1 MPLKTTVVGAWP
13 KPEFLNIPD
22 WFSEKGNFSSE
33 DLSGLTGMGG
43 GYDPRS
49 ANKAREDGN
58 LEENIKQAVKHV
70 IDEQVALGIDVVTN
84 GEMERG
90 AYYIHIMNNIKG
102 IDMINLEKKTMR
114 SGAYSTLVPAV
125 REQLSLRDGPVSW
138 KEWKRANELAG
149 ENVILKFTIPG
160 PMTMFDGIVNLH
172 YKDVAEL
179 HRDLVKCVNE
189 EILALAENGCKY
201 IQIDEP
207 VMMRYPDAAL
217 KNGLDN
223 LAKCFEGL
231 PADVTKVIHLC
242 CGYPDKLDTDEY
254 PKAPKT
260 NYNLLA
266 PKIDSLGFDEV
277 SIEDAEAKND
287 LALLALF
294 KKTKVILGAVTVARS
309 KIETKDDIRARVSE
323 ALKYISSDRLIL
335 APDCGLGMLPV
346 AVIKEKLKNMT
357 DVAKEF

>member
-22 WFSEKGNFSSE
+22 WFSKKGNFTSE
-33 DLSGLTGMGG
+33 ELSDLTGMGG

-49 ANKAREDGN
+49 ANKAREEGD
-58 LEENIKQAVKHV
+58 LEESLKQAAKHV
-70 IDEQVALGIDVVTN
+70 IEEQVALGIDVVTD

-90 AYYIHIMNNIKG
+90 AYYIHVMNNING
-102 IDMINLEKKTMR
+102 IDMKNLEKKIMR

-125 REQLSLRDGPVSW
+125 RDQLSLRDGPICW
-138 KEWKRANELAG
+138 KEWKRANDLVG
-149 ENVILKFTIPG
+149 ENVILKYTIPG
-160 PMTMFDGIVNLH
+160 PMTIYDGIVNLH

-179 HRDLVKCVNE
+179 HKDLVKCINA
-189 EILALAENGCKY
+189 EILALAEAGCKY

-217 KNGLDN
+217 SYGLDN
-223 LAKCFEGL
+223 LASCFVGL
-231 PADVTKVIHLC
+231 PAEVTKIIHLC

-266 PKIDSLGFDEV
+266 PKIDSLGFDQV
-277 SIEDAEAKND
+277 SIEDAEARND
-287 LALLALF
+287 LSLLSLF
-294 KKTKVILGAVTVARS
+294 KTTKVILGAVTVARS
-309 KIETKDDIRARVSE
+309 KVETKDDIRGRVSE
-323 ALKYISSDRLIL
+323 ALKYISPDRLIL

-346 AVIKEKLKNMT
+346 SIIKEKLKAMT
-357 DVAKEF
+357 EVAKEF

>member
-13 KPEFLNIPD
+13 KPDFLKIPD

-33 DLSGLTGMGG
+33 ELSGLTGMGG

-49 ANKAREDGN
+49 SNNAREDGN

-70 IDEQVALGIDVVTN
+70 IDEQVALGIDVVTD

-90 AYYIHIMNNIKG
+90 AYYIHVMNNIKG
-102 IDMINLEKKTMR
+102 IDMNNLEKKVMR

-125 REQLSLRDGPVSW
+125 REKLSLRDGPVCFR
-138 KEWKRANELAG
+138 EWKRGKDLAG
-149 ENVILKFTIPG
+149 ENVTLKFTIPG
-160 PMTMFDGIVNLH
+160 PMTICDGTVNVH
-172 YKDVAEL
+172 YKDVDEL
-179 HRDLVKCVNE
+179 HKDLVKCINE
-189 EILALAENGCKY
+189 EILALAESGCKY

-217 KNGLDN
+217 KYGLDN
-223 LAKCFEGL
+223 LARCFEGL

-260 NYNLLA
+260 NYNILA
-266 PKIDSLGFDEV
+266 PKIDSLGFHEV

-287 LALLALF
+287 LSLLSLF

-323 ALKYISSDRLIL
+323 ALKYIPSDRLIL

-346 AVIKEKLKNMT
+346 SIIKEKLAILT
-357 DVAKEF
+357 AVAKEF